1 MIVFIEMFDVK
12 GGIEEHDSYTCYKVL
27 FHSTLCTSN
36 VQLTV
41 SADIQPNNCIV
52 ANFYI
57 YALMQK
63 LQRASKFNLLSPEV
77 LRLRETCQNNS

>member
-1 MIVFIEMFDVK
+1 MSVFIEMFDVK
-12 GGIEEHDSYTCYKVL
+12 GGIEVHDSYMKYYVL

-41 SADIQPNNCIV
+41 SADIQPNNFIK

-63 LQRASKFNLLSPEV
+63 LQ
-77 LRLRETCQNNS
+77 